1 MSLKSDNKSTRNG
14 QVILNDEKKR
24 SSENKSN
31 FKKIIEKKSQKEDG
45 KKEKKI
51 NWEEEKDV
59 IESYFRQRH
68 SMISERK
75 HNKIIEEKAEK
86 YIDLEEYKT
95 FFLKYQ
101 TKNYLPQMLIKLH
114 LNMDFTMA
122 LKNLRMMIARQQNCW
137 VFSLPQ

>member
-68 SMISERK
+68 PMISERK
-75 HNKIIEEKAEK
+75 RNKIIEEKGQTKYK
-86 YIDLEEYKT
+86 YIKKLEGSM
-95 FFLKYQ
+95 FSN
-101 TKNYLPQMLIKLH
+101 KNSNVSPFPQSCRRAHKPANIH
-114 LNMDFTMA
+114 
-122 LKNLRMMIARQQNCW
+122 
-137 VFSLPQ
+137 V

>member
-51 NWEEEKDV
+51 NWEKRKMLSRATFVKD
-59 IESYFRQRH
+59 IQ
-68 SMISERK
+68 
-75 HNKIIEEKAEK
+75 
-86 YIDLEEYKT
+86 
-95 FFLKYQ
+95 
-101 TKNYLPQMLIKLH
+101 
-114 LNMDFTMA
+114 
-122 LKNLRMMIARQQNCW
+122 
-137 VFSLPQ
+137 